1 MRAKVAGSSS
11 RTFLIASR
19 PLLPPVSFGSW
30 NASFSASRN
39 AVDILSRAALCRPR
53 LGLPRPKRVEGLGFG
68 FAMRAADYHHSGRL
82 TTAPVRRPKRSAPR
96 QPIRLRVRH
105 APDSPPADPT
115 YWFRHCHVG
124 RAPPSPASRASRWRD
139 GQPIA
144 RRPTY
149 HVWFWVAAW
158 LAPLGHR
165 RMVNLI
171 HGRGLMQPTERP
183 HEE

>member
-53 LGLPRPKRVEGLGFG
+53 LGLPGPKRVEGDGLG

-82 TTAPVRRPKRSAPR
+82 TTLTVRLMATAADCQVVPAIGPATRLPLRLLR
-96 QPIRLRVRH
+96 QLRGSI
-105 APDSPPADPT
+105 D
-115 YWFRHCHVG
+115 
-124 RAPPSPASRASRWRD
+124 
-139 GQPIA
+139 
-144 RRPTY
+144 
-149 HVWFWVAAW
+149 VAA
-158 LAPLGHR
+158 
-165 RMVNLI
+165 
-171 HGRGLMQPTERP
+171 Q
-183 HEE
+183 